1 MLWGN
6 KDVKDANTGTL
17 QIYANGYCVGTS
29 TLFDTEARTGEYVIT
44 NSTTPTKYQITRISS
59 NTVMQVA
66 AATLGGAVGAVA
78 ASNTFVFQNAPAF
91 VAAAEVGAS
100 AADVYG
106 IDTTEIAVANG
117 SLISIPVNFMGSGY
131 TANAA
136 VTVGGNGTANATAN
150 ATGKISAINVVLP
163 GNSYSS
169 PPSVTIAAPAARSF
183 NANTSVAS
191 NGFIAF
197 ATNVLQNNDIATYIA
212 PSGNTALLELANNTA
227 YYIVGSNSTGV
238 YLATTLGGTAL
249 TLTKGITG
257 ELHTLTGE
265 TATAYAP
272 VISGLANK
280 ITHAGWV
287 RRVVGTGGR
296 AGRIQFET
304 LVASGSI
311 SGDAEDTVA
320 KDA

>member
-6 KDVKDANTGTL
+6 KDVKAANTGTL
-17 QIYANGYCVGTS
+17 QIYSNGYCVGTS
-29 TLFDTEARTGEYVIT
+29 SLFDTEARVGEYVIT
-44 NSTTPTKYQITRISS
+44 NSTKYLITYITS

-78 ASNTFVFQNAPAF
+78 ASNTFVFQNAPTF
-91 VAAAEVGAS
+91 VAASEVGGN
-100 AADVYG
+100 AAEVYG

-131 TANAA
+131 IANAA

-150 ATGKISAINVVLP
+150 STGKISAVNVVLP

-169 PPSVTIAAPAARSF
+169 PPTVTIAAPSARSF

-197 ATNVLQNNDIATYIA
+197 STNVLQVNDIVTYLVAT
-212 PSGNTALLELANNTA
+212 GNTVITELANNTN
-227 YYIVGSNSTGV
+227 YYVQASNSTGV
-238 YLATTLGGTAL
+238 YLAATPGGAAL
-249 TLTKGITG
+249 TLTKGVTETG
-257 ELHTLTGE
+257 HTLTGE
-265 TATAYAP
+265 TATAYSP

-287 RRVVGTGGR
+287 RRTIGTGGR
-296 AGRIQFET
+296 AGRIQYET